1 MAAALAVSILMG
13 WRIGP
18 TIALFIVV
26 SICYIATGGVTAV
39 VWTNVFQAL
48 MFLGAGLV
56 TLVFL
61 VAQVDGGA
69 AMSRTPEP
77 IRRVTKK
84 KRDAVTWL
92 AWPNRWA
99 RNW

>member
-1 MAAALAVSILMG
+1 MKSAIVGPIRQPI
-13 WRIGP
+13 RIE
-18 TIALFIVV
+18 
-26 SICYIATGGVTAV
+26 TAS
-39 VWTNVFQAL
+39 A
-48 MFLGAGLV
+48 
-56 TLVFL
+56 
-61 VAQVDGGA
+61 A